1 MDWTVA
7 AARAFVRTVHEGQ
20 VDTLGQPLLSHLDA
34 VRERVEQMGGVEVDQ
49 VAALLHHT
57 VTDGAVTL
65 AELALREVPVRALT
79 IVAALTPRP
88 GETEDD
94 QVRRVMDTPG
104 AVRVLR
110 ADLAHQLH
118 PDQMSCA
125 SPRERE
131 RTLHRC
137 CRVLAELD
145 KELELTFS

>member
-7 AARAFVRTVHEGQ
+7 AARAFVRTVHEGR
-20 VDTLGQPLLSHLDA
+20 VDAFDQPLHQHLDA
-34 VRERVEQMGGVEVDQ
+34 VRERVEQMGGEEVDQ
-49 VAALLHHT
+49 VAALLHHV
-57 VTDGAVTL
+57 VTDGTVTL
-65 AELALREVPVRALT
+65 AELALRGVPARGLAIVDALT
-79 IVAALTPRP
+79 TRA

-94 QVRRVMDTPG
+94 QVRRVMQTPG

-118 PDQMSCA
+118 PDQLSCA
-125 SPRERE
+125 SPQEQA

-145 KELELTFS
+145 KELERTFS

>member
-7 AARAFVRTVHEGQ
+7 AAYAFVRTVHGGQ
-20 VDTLGQPLLSHLDA
+20 VDPLGQPLLTHLEA
-34 VRERVEQMGGVEVDQ
+34 VRERVAQMGGEQVDE
-49 VAALLHHT
+49 VAALLHHV

-65 AELALREVPVRALT
+65 AELALREVPARALA
-79 IVAALTPRP
+79 IVDALTPRA
-88 GETEDD
+88 GESEDD
-94 QVRRVMDTPG
+94 QVRRVMGTPG

-125 SPRERE
+125 SPRQRE

-145 KELELTFS
+145 KDLELTFS

>member
-20 VDTLGQPLLSHLDA
+20 VDSLGQPLVIHLDA
-34 VRERVEQMGGVEVDQ
+34 VRERVEQMGGVEVDE
-49 VAALLHHT
+49 VAALLHHI
-57 VTDGAVTL
+57 VTDGEVTL
-65 AELALREVPVRALT
+65 AELALREVPARALA
-79 IVAALTPRP
+79 IVDALTPRP
-88 GETEDD
+88 GESEDD
-94 QVRRVMDTPG
+94 QVRRVMQTPG

-118 PDQMSCA
+118 PDQLRCA
-125 SPRERE
+125 SAQEQE
-131 RTLHRC
+131 RTLYRC